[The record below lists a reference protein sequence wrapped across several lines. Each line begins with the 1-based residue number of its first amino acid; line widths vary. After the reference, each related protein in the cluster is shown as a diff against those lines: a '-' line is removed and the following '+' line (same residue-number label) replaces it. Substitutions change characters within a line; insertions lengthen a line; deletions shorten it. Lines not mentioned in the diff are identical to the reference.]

1 MTAHA
6 EVARPPLPRLTRVEF
21 RKTVDTRAGLWVLIA
36 TALVGLATVVLI
48 LTAGNAEDQ
57 NFSDMFFFALGVT
70 GVLLPVLGIL
80 AVTSEWS
87 QRTAL
92 TTFTLV
98 PERWRVMAAKAAAAI
113 GLGLIVMVACI
124 LAAAAG
130 NVIAGGSWSFELSE
144 LRNAVLISAI
154 NMLIGFSLGL
164 AFLHSPLAIVL
175 YFVLPTALGIL
186 GEAWK
191 ALPSDWLDT
200 SQTMEPLFENTIAGG
215 DWGRLATSLA
225 LWLLLPLVIG
235 LLRLRRAEVK

>member
-6 EVARPPLPRLTRVEF
+6 EVARPPLPRLTGVEF
-21 RKTVDTRAGLWVLIA
+21 RKTVDTRAGLWVLIV
-36 TALVGLATVVLI
+36 TALVGVATVILI
-48 LTAGNAEDQ
+48 LTNGKAEDQ
-57 NFSDMFFFALGVT
+57 NFSDMFFFALGIT

-98 PERWRVMAAKAAAAI
+98 PERWRVMAAKAVAVI
-113 GLGLIVMVACI
+113 GLGLIVMLACM
-124 LAAAAG
+124 LAAAGG
-130 NVIAGGSWSFELSE
+130 NVIEGGSWSFELSE

-154 NMLIGFSLGL
+154 NMMIGFALGL
-164 AFLHSPLAIVL
+164 VFLNSPLAIVL
-175 YFVLPTALGIL
+175 YFVLPTVMGIL
-186 GEAWK
+186 GEVWNAFP
-191 ALPSDWLDT
+191 ADWLDT
-200 SQTMEPLFENTIAGG
+200 SQTMEPLFENTIAGS

-235 LLRLRRAEVK
+235 LVRLRRAEVK